1 MRNLTSEFFLYFSKF
16 HVHDGKN
23 YFPLSLP
30 SSKFLNPAITTNLSP
45 LQNIFAECFLV
56 QSVFPF

>member
-1 MRNLTSEFFLYFSKF
+1 MRNLTSEFFLYFLKF

-30 SSKFLNPAITTNLSP
+30 SSKFLNPAITTNLIELIFEIIYENVFRNIP
-45 LQNIFAECFLV
+45 L
-56 QSVFPF
+56 